1 MSFVSSV
8 FTLTT
13 RPMNRSFR
21 PLALVA
27 VLLAGVPSVGAA
39 QQQLAANR
47 DNMMSAAEMR
57 SLTDQVI
64 ANSVRRYGRDTDPQ
78 RRQDIGNIIN
88 AVQRTVGYDT
98 HPIKWEIVNDS
109 ALNASAIPGGGMLIN
124 VGLPLYCDNYANG
137 KAQGNAERKRR
148 IYLGCIAAVIGH
160 EFGHHELG
168 HTENVNQ
175 TVARR
180 QELQRR
186 MRVAASVT
194 DAVRDTVIA
203 LSQRFERNQE
213 LAADRAGALYILR
226 IGYEVQDA
234 IDLFDS
240 MDRDERQ
247 SPRWRNQITWLG
259 GHPRAAERVAELE
272 IARGRLKLL
281 QRDYDDAIALIEAD
295 ELPDSALAMLD
306 RVLEAFPTMAAANHA
321 KAVVLA
327 QQWLA
332 GSNPGDLKMRPTLPA
347 YDARFMGAIRGS
359 NPNQGAAARRPAREA
374 FTRIFAR
381 DAHPYTLANLAVLEA
396 YDGEIAPAIE
406 KVNLAAERAP
416 RDPYIANNQGLVLF
430 LANRNA
436 EAKAAFTRAEQSA
449 GNQVPRQVIFN
460 QARLAAAMG
469 DRASAVAY
477 ANRYLQMDS
486 RSNWAREAQQIVT
499 ANGGTPAA
507 APAAPTTART
517 NAPAPE
523 IVGVALGA
531 QRSRVIAALGEPDGG
546 AANAGLMWRYAARQ
560 LTIVLDEEGA
570 VKMILAES
578 QAIPMAGVKV
588 GDAWSAVTGVLGAP
602 DLEQKVQ
609 QGMIYKWNR
618 GSWAIA
624 TVVNNGAVIAVAI
637 ARN

>member
-1 MSFVSSV
+1 MSPMILLSRV
-8 FTLTT
+8 
-13 RPMNRSFR
+13 RPVA
-21 PLALVA
+21 LAA
-27 VLLAGVPSVGAA
+27 ALLAAVPALGQA

-47 DNMMSAAEMR
+47 DNMMTAAELR

-64 ANSVRRYGRDTDPQ
+64 ANSVRRYGRDTDAQ
-78 RRQDIGNIIN
+78 RRQDIGAIIN

-98 HPIKWEIVNDS
+98 HPIKWEIVMDS
-109 ALNASAIPGGGMLIN
+109 SLNASAIPGGGMLIN
-124 VGLPLYCDNYANG
+124 VGLPLYCDNYAAG
-137 KAQGNAERKRR
+137 KSQGNAERKRR
-148 IYLGCIAAVIGH
+148 LYLGCIAAVIGH

-186 MRVAASVT
+186 MRLAASIT

-203 LSQRFERNQE
+203 LSQRFERSQE

-226 IGYEVQDA
+226 IGFEVQDA

-247 SPRWRNQITWLG
+247 SPRWRNQVTWLG

-281 QRDYDDAIALIEAD
+281 QRDYDDAIALIEAN
-295 ELPDSALAMLD
+295 ELPDSALAMLN

-321 KAVVLA
+321 RAVVLA
-327 QQWLA
+327 QQWLN
-332 GSNPGDLKMRPTLPA
+332 GSNPSDLRMRPALPA
-347 YDARFMGAIRGS
+347 YDSRFIGAIRGS
-359 NPNQGAAARRPAREA
+359 KPSEGVAARRPAREA
-374 FTRIFAR
+374 FQQIFAR

-396 YDGEIAPAIE
+396 YDGETAPAIE
-406 KVNLAAERAP
+406 KVTLAAERAP
-416 RDPYIANNQGLVLF
+416 RDPFIANNQGVVLF

-436 EAKAAFTRAEQSA
+436 EAKAAFDRAEQSS
-449 GNQVPRQVIFN
+449 GNAVPRQVIFN

-469 DRASAVAY
+469 DRANAVAY

-486 RSNWAREAQQIVT
+486 RSNWAREAQQLVT

-507 APAAPTTART
+507 APAAPSASS

-523 IVGVALGA
+523 VAGVALGA
-531 QRSRVIAALGEPDGG
+531 QRSRIIAALGEPDGG
-546 AANAGLMWRYAARQ
+546 AANAGLVWRYAQRGLA
-560 LTIVLDEEGA
+560 IALDEEGM
-570 VKMILAES
+570 VKMILIES
-578 QAIPMAGVKV
+578 QALPVAGVKV
-588 GDAWSAVTGVLGAP
+588 GDAWANVTRVLGQP
-602 DLEQKVQ
+602 ELEQKVQ
-609 QGMIYKWNR
+609 QGIIYKWNR

-624 TVVNNGAVIAVAI
+624 TVVNNGSVIALAI